1 MKYPL
6 IFHGVFMDISFLSV
20 HRLSMIFISLGGTNE
35 TLKIHWF
42 EGYFKSI
49 FHTFWF
55 GSDPA

>member
-1 MKYPL
+1 MGYL
-6 IFHGVFMDISFLSV
+6 WIFHCQSV
-20 HRLSMIFISLGGTNE
+20 RGLSMIFISLGGTNE